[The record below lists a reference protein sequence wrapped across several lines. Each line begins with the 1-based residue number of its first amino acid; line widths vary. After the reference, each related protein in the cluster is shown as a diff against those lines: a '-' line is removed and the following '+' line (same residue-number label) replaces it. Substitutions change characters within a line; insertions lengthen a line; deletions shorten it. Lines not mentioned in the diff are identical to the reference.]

1 MKKIILL
8 LALLISVNAQAQKKG
23 KKIYDYLFKYATVY
37 SSYMEENGFDAPTE
51 YFVTQ
56 GGEVQDIT
64 PEWDNNFNLT
74 IGIRK
79 VSRLGYQKKQGEFY
93 TGDEPS
99 SLNSN
104 YSPVRGL
111 EYVFQKDI
119 GRVQNRDY
127 NSHKYLV
134 RYISKWWMIKGE
146 SLRNQKR
153 DLEFNSADFRFRVPV
168 SKRLSFNTG
177 AVVRTHQA
185 YGFNPIESY
194 LATSPW
200 WNLAYDY
207 GYQDIYYGI
216 DYDNDDV
223 LDNFDWIWVDENGNL
238 VADTDRDFR
247 TNIYGDIVRDYNE
260 TEFDKIGTLGTL
272 SLVVGADYYFY
283 RSDFWFHTWA
293 SVYPGVHKHI
303 IGDSDFSYSYF
314 LDQRGE
320 DVKYLD
326 YNFGLNFGVRL
337 WKRIGIFTEYEI
349 TKFWDRNIS
358 SLNAG
363 INIRL

>member
-1 MKKIILL
+1 MLL

-127 NSHKYLV
+127 NNHKYLV

-153 DLEFNSADFRFRVPV
+153 E
-168 SKRLSFNTG
+168 
-177 AVVRTHQA
+177 
-185 YGFNPIESY
+185 
-194 LATSPW
+194 
-200 WNLAYDY
+200 
-207 GYQDIYYGI
+207 
-216 DYDNDDV
+216 
-223 LDNFDWIWVDENGNL
+223 
-238 VADTDRDFR
+238 
-247 TNIYGDIVRDYNE
+247 
-260 TEFDKIGTLGTL
+260 
-272 SLVVGADYYFY
+272 
-283 RSDFWFHTWA
+283 
-293 SVYPGVHKHI
+293 
-303 IGDSDFSYSYF
+303 
-314 LDQRGE
+314 
-320 DVKYLD
+320 
-326 YNFGLNFGVRL
+326 
-337 WKRIGIFTEYEI
+337 
-349 TKFWDRNIS
+349 
-358 SLNAG
+358 
-363 INIRL
+363 